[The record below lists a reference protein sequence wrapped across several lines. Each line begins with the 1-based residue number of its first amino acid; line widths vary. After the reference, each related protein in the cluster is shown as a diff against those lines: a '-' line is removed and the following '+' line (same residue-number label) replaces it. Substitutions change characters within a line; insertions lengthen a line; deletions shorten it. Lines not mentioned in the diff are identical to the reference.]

1 MKGAER
7 LGETGKVRAPK
18 SRDWSRGGSQHPPQ
32 TSAPLLPPLH
42 CLLQKKPLPAAHG
55 EPAWG
60 VGAGGGYLGTGAG
73 RVMLALE
80 VESGQPALLPA
91 LTPWDWLLP
100 VLLLCSFSTGLP
112 MPALCP

>member
-7 LGETGKVRAPK
+7 LGETGKVREPK
-18 SRDWSRGGSQHPPQ
+18 SRDWSRGGSQPPPPDL
-32 TSAPLLPPLH
+32 SPPPASPSLPPPKEASANCPWGA
-42 CLLQKKPLPAAHG
+42 CL
-55 EPAWG
+55 
-60 VGAGGGYLGTGAG
+60 GAGYLGTGAG

-100 VLLLCSFSTGLP
+100 VLLLCSFPTGLP

>member
-7 LGETGKVRAPK
+7 LGETGKVREPK
-18 SRDWSRGGSQHPPQ
+18 SRDWSRGGSQPPPPDL
-32 TSAPLLPPLH
+32 SPSPASPSLPPPKEASANCPWGA
-42 CLLQKKPLPAAHG
+42 CL
-55 EPAWG
+55 
-60 VGAGGGYLGTGAG
+60 GGGYLGTGAG

-100 VLLLCSFSTGLP
+100 VLLLCSFPTGLP